1 MVKSY
6 QKMVKYINIRNNS
19 NTMKAEEK
27 IYQAFYDSKEPKLY
41 YNQIKEQTNLSHSS
55 LQNALEKLKKAS
67 ILAEEKTKANTFYNI
82 KDKKS
87 FALRFSEISIQK
99 FNSLDLN
106 IRVPLKNFLK
116 NLPEDIF
123 TIVLFGSA
131 SRGEET
137 KDSDIDLLIVS
148 NNKSNLS
155 KNKKEAEITSKYPL
169 SLFNATITQFKE
181 NQDHVIIQARK
192 TGFPIHK
199 EQNFYEV
206 ILDGY

>member
-1 MVKSY
+1 
-6 QKMVKYINIRNNS
+6 
-19 NTMKAEEK
+19 MKAEEK
-27 IYQAFYDSKEPKLY
+27 IYQTFFDLKEPKLY
-41 YNQIKEQTNLSHSS
+41 YNQIKEHSNLSHSS
-55 LQNALEKLKKAS
+55 LQNALEKLKKAKV
-67 ILAEEKTKANTFYNI
+67 LNEEKTKANTFYSI
-82 KDKKS
+82 RDKKV
-87 FALRFSEISIQK
+87 FALRFSEIAIQK
-99 FNSLDLN
+99 FNSLDVN
-106 IRVPLKNFLK
+106 IKVPLKNFLK

-123 TIVLFGSA
+123 TIILFGSA

-148 NNKSNLS
+148 NKKADFS

-169 SLFNATITQFKE
+169 SLFNATITQLKE

-199 EQNFYEV
+199 EQNFFEM